1 MSKWVDQCGRVGV
14 LMGGTSSERD
24 ISLQSGKAIVSALDR
39 QGFDVFPLDIV
50 DSDQDKIALHLR
62 ESNMDV
68 AFIALHG
75 CLGEDGVIQFLLE
88 KVGIPYT
95 GSGIDANR
103 CAFNKAITQN
113 LFKKNNISIPSYVT
127 LSKGDPLD
135 VERVMSAVGVF
146 PLIVKPA
153 CEGSSIGITL
163 VEREDQL
170 DDALRSAWN
179 YDPVVLIEKYIQGRE
194 LTVGI
199 LGADA
204 LPVVEI
210 CPKAS
215 FFNFEAKYTKGKT
228 EYIVPA
234 QIPDDMTQELQRVAL
249 YAHQLLG
256 CADFSRVDF
265 MVDADQKHYV
275 LEINTIPGFTLTSL
289 LPKAALAYGLTFDQ
303 LCFQLTEFA
312 YGKKEKVKNI
322 TVR

>member
-1 MSKWVDQCGRVGV
+1 
-14 LMGGTSSERD
+14 
-24 ISLQSGKAIVSALDR
+24 
-39 QGFDVFPLDIV
+39 
-50 DSDQDKIALHLR
+50 
-62 ESNMDV
+62 
-68 AFIALHG
+68 
-75 CLGEDGVIQFLLE
+75 
-88 KVGIPYT
+88 
-95 GSGIDANR
+95 
-103 CAFNKAITQN
+103 
-113 LFKKNNISIPSYVT
+113 
-127 LSKGDPLD
+127 
-135 VERVMSAVGVF
+135 MSAVGVF